1 MGTYDNR
8 GGAALHDPAFDRGDV
23 TELEESILGA
33 LERAQERQT
42 ALDEAVQE
50 LTSQLSRALAIL
62 VKPGDIIDRRSFGT
76 LAIAGGNA
84 RGAQRFEVAE
94 APRLHDVRPDYPDLI
109 RFLVS
114 AWPLNDAGAR
124 MSGRAG
130 NSRTRAAETVTLSV
144 YLCKERFNDKRSGN
158 DILMEAV
165 ARAAA
170 PEASG
175 APR

>member
-8 GGAALHDPAFDRGDV
+8 GGGALHDPAFDRGDV
-23 TELEESILGA
+23 SELEDEILGA
-33 LERAQERQT
+33 LEEAQQRQQ

-50 LTSQLSRALAIL
+50 LTTQLSRALAIL

-94 APRLHDVRPDYPDLI
+94 AARLHDVRPGYPELI

-130 NSRTRAAETVTLSV
+130 NSRTRADDTVTLSV
-144 YLCKERFNDKRSGN
+144 HLCSERFNDERSAN
-158 DILMEAV
+158 DILMEVV
-165 ARAAA
+165 ARAASKA
-170 PEASG
+170 GQS
-175 APR
+175 